1 MEVTFYIA
9 KKKINSTK
17 LPIDGTAFS
26 RNVLLK
32 ASTSKLNPT
41 FLLQSDGIP
50 AFTNMKCD
58 WGYYF
63 VTDIRSVRD
72 NLVEIDCRMDVLATN
87 RPAIMDYVGFVTFA
101 TDGTDQLTDSRNP
114 ALCGHSEGSEMT
126 QCPLFAHQYNT
137 DAYVITIASPS
148 GGNASG
154 FTKSYALSPSDMSQL
169 SYEMMQP
176 SVLEQIKKF
185 FTGNPMDSIISCM
198 WMPITASSFGTRIE
212 AVKIGEWTAGVAG
225 YCVDSP
231 LLTEEYEIPL
241 FFGRDTDGNPIRLQP
256 NYTYTAPYVTMGLYL
271 PFVGYVDLDPDMM
284 YGRQKI
290 KCRVIVDAITG
301 DIVWRVEN
309 SSNPALAY
317 SVYSGKCGAMMPIA
331 QSGMDVGG
339 FMAGAIT
346 LIGQAEAASRAESEG
361 LAKDGADSL
370 AGAYQIVKSLAIH
383 TQINGGISGRAG
395 SGDYSRDIYLTV
407 YRRYPAEEDV
417 NLRKDVIGLPLYQT
431 VKLGDLIGFVQTAGA
446 SVELQQPD
454 TVIREVNSLLN
465 GGVYL
470 E

>member
-9 KKKINSTK
+9 SKKVNSTK
-17 LPIDGTAFS
+17 LPTDGTAFGCD
-26 RNVLLK
+26 VLLK
-32 ASTSKLNPT
+32 AATSKLTPT
-41 FLLQSDGIP
+41 FLLKSESIP
-50 AFTNMKCD
+50 AYTHMHCD

-72 NLVEIDCRMDVLATN
+72 NLIEIDCRMDVLATN
-87 RPAIMDYVGFVTFA
+87 RPAIMDYVAFVTYA
-101 TDGTDQLTDSRNP
+101 TSGTDQMNDPRNP
-114 ALCGHSEGSEMT
+114 ALCGHSEGAEMT
-126 QCPLFAHQYNT
+126 PCPLFAHQYNS
-137 DAYVITIASPS
+137 DAYVITVASPN

-169 SYEMMQP
+169 SFEMMQP
-176 SVLEQIKKF
+176 NVLEQIIKF
-185 FTGNPMDSIISCM
+185 FTGNPMEALISCM
-198 WMPITASSFGTRIE
+198 WMPITASSFGSRIE
-212 AVKIGEWTAGVAG
+212 AVKIGEWTSEVAG

-231 LLTEEYEIPL
+231 LLTAEYEVPL
-241 FFGRDTDGNPIRLQP
+241 YFGRDKDGNVVRLQP
-256 NYTYTAPYVTMGLYL
+256 NYTYTTPYVTMGLYL
-271 PFVGYVDLDPDMM
+271 PFVGYVDMDPDMM

-346 LIGQAEAASRAESEG
+346 LIGQAEAATRAETEG
-361 LAKDGADSL
+361 LTKDGADSL
-370 AGAYQIVKSLAIH
+370 AGAYQVVKSLAIH

-395 SGDYSRDIYLTV
+395 SGDYSRNIYLTV
-407 YRRYPAEEDV
+407 YRRYPAEDDV
-417 NLRKDVIGLPLYQT
+417 TIRKDVIGLPLYQT
-431 VKLGDLIGFVQTAGA
+431 VKLGELSGYVQTVGA
-446 SVELQQPD
+446 SVDLQQPEP
-454 TVIREVNSLLN
+454 VIREVNTLLN
-465 GGVYL
+465 GGIYL